1 MEYIALIL
9 VSAMAVYFIYISYVL
24 FSGVIANK
32 HVENYKWFILQMV
45 IIALVSYG
53 MLALA
58 VYIIKPSVF
67 LKPLLVV
74 GTIISYERIIII
86 VTLVA
91 LSIRYIR
98 NRCLNE

>member
-1 MEYIALIL
+1 MEYIALII
-9 VSAMAVYFIYISYVL
+9 VSAMAVYFVYISYI
-24 FSGVIANK
+24 FFGGVIANK
-32 HVENYKWFILQMV
+32 HVESYKWLILKMV

-74 GTIISYERIIII
+74 GTIISYERITI
-86 VTLVA
+86 VVA
-91 LSIRYIR
+91 LVVLAIRYIR
-98 NRCLNE
+98 RRR

>member
-1 MEYIALIL
+1 MEYITLIL
-9 VSAMAVYFIYISYVL
+9 VSAMAVYFIYISYIL
-24 FSGVIANK
+24 FGGIIANK
-32 HVENYKWFILQMV
+32 HVENYRWFILQMV

-74 GTIISYERIIII
+74 GTIISYERI
-86 VTLVA
+86 VMVVA
-91 LSIRYIR
+91 LVVLAIRYIKR
-98 NRCLNE
+98 RR

>member
-1 MEYIALIL
+1 MEYITLIL

-24 FSGVIANK
+24 FGGIIANK
-32 HVENYKWFILQMV
+32 HVENYKWFILQMM

-74 GTIISYERIIII
+74 GAIISYERIVI
-86 VTLVA
+86 VISLVVLA
-91 LSIRYIR
+91 IRYIKR
-98 NRCLNE
+98 RR

>member
-1 MEYIALIL
+1 MEYITLIL
-9 VSAMAVYFIYISYVL
+9 VSAMAVYFIYIIYA
-24 FSGVIANK
+24 FFGGMIANK
-32 HVENYKWFILQMV
+32 RVEDYKWLILQMV

-74 GTIISYERIIII
+74 GTIISYERIVI
-86 VTLVA
+86 VIALVVLA
-91 LSIRYIR
+91 IKYIR
-98 NRCLNE
+98 RRR

>member
-1 MEYIALIL
+1 MEYIMLIL
-9 VSAMAVYFIYISYVL
+9 VSAMAVYFIYISYT
-24 FSGVIANK
+24 FFRGVIANK
-32 HVENYKWFILQMV
+32 RVEGYKWLLLQMA

-74 GTIISYERIIII
+74 GTIISYERIVI
-86 VTLVA
+86 VIALVVLA
-91 LSIRYIR
+91 IKYIR
-98 NRCLNE
+98 RRR

>member
-1 MEYIALIL
+1 MEYITLIL
-9 VSAMAVYFIYISYVL
+9 VSAMAVYFVYISYT
-24 FSGVIANK
+24 FFRGVIANK
-32 HVENYKWFILQMV
+32 RVEDYRWFVLQMV

-74 GTIISYERIIII
+74 GTIISYERIVI
-86 VTLVA
+86 VIALVVLA
-91 LSIRYIR
+91 IKYIR
-98 NRCLNE
+98 RRN

>member
-1 MEYIALIL
+1 MEYITLIL
-9 VSAMAVYFIYISYVL
+9 VSAMAVYFVYINYV
-24 FSGVIANK
+24 FFGGIIANK
-32 HVENYKWFILQMV
+32 HVENYRWFILQMV

-74 GTIISYERIIII
+74 GTIISYERIVI
-86 VTLVA
+86 VISLIVLA
-91 LSIRYIR
+91 IRHIR
-98 NRCLNE
+98 RRN

>member
-1 MEYIALIL
+1 MEYITLIL

-24 FSGVIANK
+24 FGGIIANK
-32 HVENYKWFILQMV
+32 HVENYKWFILQMM

-74 GTIISYERIIII
+74 GTIISYERIVI
-86 VTLVA
+86 VISLVVLA
-91 LSIRYIR
+91 IRYIKR
-98 NRCLNE
+98 RR

>member
-1 MEYIALIL
+1 MEYITLIV
-9 VSAMAVYFIYISYVL
+9 VSAMAVYFVYISYT
-24 FSGVIANK
+24 FFRGVIANRR
-32 HVENYKWFILQMV
+32 VEDYKWFILQMV

-74 GTIISYERIIII
+74 GTIISYERLVI
-86 VTLVA
+86 VIALVVLA
-91 LSIRYIR
+91 IRYIR
-98 NRCLNE
+98 RRN

>member
-1 MEYIALIL
+1 MEYITLIL

-24 FSGVIANK
+24 FGGVIANK
-32 HVENYKWFILQMV
+32 GVADYKWLILQMV

-74 GTIISYERIIII
+74 GTIISYERLAI
-86 VTLVA
+86 VIALVVLA
-91 LSIRYIR
+91 IRYIR
-98 NRCLNE
+98 RRR

>member
-1 MEYIALIL
+1 MEYITLIL

-24 FSGVIANK
+24 FGGIIANK
-32 HVENYKWFILQMV
+32 HVENYRWFILQMV

-74 GTIISYERIIII
+74 GTIISYERIVVVIA
-86 VTLVA
+86 LVVLA
-91 LSIRYIR
+91 IRYIKR
-98 NRCLNE
+98 RR

>member
-1 MEYIALIL
+1 MEYITLIL
-9 VSAMAVYFIYISYVL
+9 VSAMAVYFVYISYT
-24 FSGVIANK
+24 FFGGVIANK
-32 HVENYKWFILQMV
+32 RIEDYRWLVLQMV

-74 GTIISYERIIII
+74 GTIISYERIVI
-86 VTLVA
+86 VVALVA
-91 LSIRYIR
+91 LAIRYIR
-98 NRCLNE
+98 RRR

>member
-1 MEYIALIL
+1 MEYITLIL
-9 VSAMAVYFIYISYVL
+9 VSAMAVYFVYISYT
-24 FSGVIANK
+24 FFGGVIANK
-32 HVENYKWFILQMV
+32 RIENYRWLVLQMV

-74 GTIISYERIIII
+74 GTIISYERIVI
-86 VTLVA
+86 VIALVVLA
-91 LSIRYIR
+91 IRYIR
-98 NRCLNE
+98 RRR

>member
-1 MEYIALIL
+1 MEYITLIL
-9 VSAMAVYFIYISYVL
+9 VSAMAVYFIYISYMF
-24 FSGVIANK
+24 FSGIITNK
-32 HVENYKWFILQMV
+32 HSENYKWFVLQMV

-74 GTIISYERIIII
+74 GTIISYERLVI
-86 VTLVA
+86 VIALVVLA
-91 LSIRYIR
+91 IRYIR
-98 NRCLNE
+98 RRN

>member
-1 MEYIALIL
+1 MEYITLIL

-24 FSGVIANK
+24 FGGIIANK
-32 HVENYKWFILQMV
+32 HVENYRWFILQMA

-67 LKPLLVV
+67 LKPL
-74 GTIISYERIIII
+74 
-86 VTLVA
+86 
-91 LSIRYIR
+91 
-98 NRCLNE
+98 